1 MESYWRFARYML
13 RYRGRL
19 VLAIT
24 NATLAAVCFAFMM
37 IAVFPVLRVILKREQ
52 ELPEYFRILDARK
65 FHGLIPDSLIDLLPT
80 DLLTGAMILVGAMV
94 TVGVIGSI
102 CKIFG
107 NYLAFVVC
115 IRSVADLRTDV
126 VAKMMELP
134 LLELLGEPVAERVSR
149 VMRDSSQLVRGFTSL
164 MGRTMSDLMKGVVAL
179 VVAFIADWRLALAS
193 MLLAPVLVLYYKM
206 HGRKVRR
213 LSRRVL
219 EQAATMLHTI
229 EQSLRGLRVVKVHT
243 AEAHEVRRFE
253 GITSRFLAAEY
264 PLRWRKSVASPTIEI
279 ITTIGFGCLAVF
291 AAWSINTGLT
301 DGTKVTMCVFAL
313 GFAATTLRQFTFVY
327 NEIFESAAAADRL
340 AEIIDMASEDEGDEQ
355 RPALPRFRSTIE
367 FEDVTFQYPTA
378 NRPSLAG
385 ISLTVEKGTMVA
397 FVGPNGSGK
406 STLLSLV
413 PRIFDPQ
420 SGRILIDGQNIKYV
434 SMRSL
439 RDQIGVVTQET
450 ILFHDTIA
458 ANIAYGVDDVPRARV
473 EEVARRAYAHD
484 FISRKP
490 QGYDTMVGDQGLT
503 LSGGERQRIAIAR
516 AILRDPAI
524 LILDE
529 ATSMI
534 DAESEALITEALDK
548 FCHGRTSLV
557 IAHRLSTVV
566 NADRIVVLDMGRIV
580 DQGTHEE
587 LLNRCE
593 LYQQLCRTQLVQH
606 ATEDN
611 GGDEG
616 VSSTDRDICSQPEE
630 ALTFGASSKGE
641 GKQR

>member
-1 MESYWRFARYML
+1 ML

-37 IAVFPVLRVILKREQ
+37 IAVFPVLRVILKQ
-52 ELPEYFRILDARK
+52 EKSMPEYFREVDADR
-65 FHGLIPDSLIDLLPT
+65 FFGFIPDVLINALPEDLLY
-80 DLLTGAMILVGAMV
+80 GAMILVGTMV

-102 CKIFG
+102 CKIIG

-115 IRSVADLRTDV
+115 IRSVADLRVDV
-126 VAKMMELP
+126 VGKMMELP
-134 LLELLGEPVAERVSR
+134 LLTLLGEPVAERVSR

-164 MGRTMSDLMKGVVAL
+164 MGRTMGDLMKGVAAL

-219 EQAATMLHTI
+219 EQAAKMLHTI

-243 AEAHEVRRFE
+243 AEAHEVERFE
-253 GITSRFLAAEY
+253 GVTNRFLAAEY

-291 AAWSINTGLT
+291 AAWSIGNGLT

-313 GFAATTLRQFTFVY
+313 AFAATTLRQFTFVY

-340 AEIIDMASEDEGDEQ
+340 AEIIDLAPEDEGDEQ
-355 RPALPRFRSTIE
+355 RPELSRLTTAIE
-367 FEDVTFQYPTA
+367 FDDVTFQYPTA
-378 NRPSLAG
+378 NRPSLEG
-385 ISLTVEKGTMVA
+385 ISLTVEKGKMVA

-413 PRIFDPQ
+413 PRIFDPT
-420 SGRILIDGQNIKYV
+420 SGRILVDGQSIKYV
-434 SMRSL
+434 TMRSL

-450 ILFHDTIA
+450 VLFHDTIA
-458 ANIAYGVDDVPRARV
+458 ANIAYGQDDVSREQV
-473 EEVARRAYAHD
+473 EEVARRAYADD

-490 QGYDTMVGDQGLT
+490 HGYDTMVGDQGLT
-503 LSGGERQRIAIAR
+503 LSGGERQRVAIAR

-534 DAESEALITEALDK
+534 DAESEALITAALDE
-548 FCHGRTSLV
+548 FCHARTSLV

-566 NADRIVVLDMGRIV
+566 NADQIVVLDMGRIV
-580 DQGTHEE
+580 DKGTHDE
-587 LLNRCE
+587 LLSRCE
-593 LYQQLCRTQLVQH
+593 LYQQLCRTQLVEH
-606 ATEDN
+606 ADTSGD
-611 GGDEG
+611 GGEQEAAKVVEADDPIEEVEG
-616 VSSTDRDICSQPEE
+616 MDLV
-630 ALTFGASSKGE
+630 
-641 GKQR
+641 